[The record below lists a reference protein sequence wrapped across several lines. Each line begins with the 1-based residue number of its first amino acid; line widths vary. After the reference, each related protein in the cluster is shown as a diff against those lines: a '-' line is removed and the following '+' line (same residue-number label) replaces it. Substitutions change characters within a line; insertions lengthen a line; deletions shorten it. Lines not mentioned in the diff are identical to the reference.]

1 MGRAARPLHDPGNH
15 RSVERGSNP
24 HTARCGSLRRPAKP
38 AGERENDAALT
49 PTPGARSIR
58 LFTLWTV
65 VEASAI
71 LKDGKIDR
79 ACELVEKMGGVFEYK
94 GNNANAYDAARH
106 DSFFM
111 PLLSKHLRLISYIT
125 KLRKNLKCMS

>member
-49 PTPGARSIR
+49 PTPGARPQLWVFGDLVADCAALTAAGLWEFHVPSLWRSIGLCFYDNR
-58 LFTLWTV
+58 SRFTREQARPQRSLEV
-65 VEASAI
+65 
-71 LKDGKIDR
+71 DPIDR
-79 ACELVEKMGGVFEYK
+79 EI
-94 GNNANAYDAARH
+94 
-106 DSFFM
+106 
-111 PLLSKHLRLISYIT
+111 LSRGS
-125 KLRKNLKCMS
+125 